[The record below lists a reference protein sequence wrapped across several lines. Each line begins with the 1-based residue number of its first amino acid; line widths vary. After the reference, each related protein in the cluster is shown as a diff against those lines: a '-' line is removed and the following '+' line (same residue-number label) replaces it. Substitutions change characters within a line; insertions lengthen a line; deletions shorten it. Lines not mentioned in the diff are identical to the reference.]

1 MSVGFHPANSSID
14 VNLTCR
20 AVGQRPL
27 NVLICQVNDHSWQ
40 RLLMHPLDLAGP
52 NLRSRDPHPL
62 VLKLK
67 APMIWISYKR
77 VGQLLGTLRSPM

>member
-1 MSVGFHPANSSID
+1 
-14 VNLTCR
+14 
-20 AVGQRPL
+20 
-27 NVLICQVNDHSWQ
+27 
-40 RLLMHPLDLAGP
+40 MHPLDLAGP